1 MSSTTASTE
10 TGNDDCSICLSALGL
25 GASLLTLS
33 CGHKFHLQCL
43 ASNVKAQNKEC
54 PLCRTNI
61 DTSLIN
67 MLSTTNQP
75 SNQTNN
81 QQPAQVRSL
90 FLNDVYNNKY
100 IC

>member
-67 MLSTTNQP
+67 MLSIQQS
-75 SNQTNN
+75 SNQANNQLVDNN
-81 QQPAQVRSL
+81 QQSTEVR
-90 FLNDVYNNKY
+90 Y
-100 IC
+100 IISY